1 MIDKLVILLLMVVI
15 VISVSL
21 GMKEDVAHGTP
32 VQHGMKHGHQQ
43 SLNKDGSWNVHFDH
57 AAMLGRVNSLIIM
70 VI

>member
-1 MIDKLVILLLMVVI
+1 MVDKLFVLLLMVVV

-32 VQHGMKHGHQQ
+32 VHGMKHGHQE

-57 AAMLGRVNSLIIM
+57 AAMLGRSTNMIIFQ
-70 VI
+70 I